1 MGTQLPGLLLD
12 SFNYFRSSHSV
23 NDFFSLAK
31 INHFPSTAIIC
42 VGKFHEKSSNPKA
55 AAISNR

>member
-1 MGTQLPGLLLD
+1 ML
-12 SFNYFRSSHSV
+12 Y
-23 NDFFSLAK
+23 
-31 INHFPSTAIIC
+31 PSTAIIC